1 MAHLTCY
8 HCHITCVSRITNSN
22 LYRWSRPRTIAL
34 VAGVAFNATTPDR
47 ITLKPFS
54 DKFPLRPCGTRAGGQ
69 FESQSYPLSINTRI
83 AREICLNFERDFQQP
98 KTSQPHP
105 LTPISPTDF
114 HPDFVNNKKPSCR
127 WLASL
132 RDTNHHPQRFPV
144 PSSITKSEPTPEA
157 RGPAIFCLTSSG
169 TVSGTRNF
177 FAGREALA
185 GCRGAALTRWQL

>member
-22 LYRWSRPRTIAL
+22 LYRWSRPRTMPV

-54 DKFPLRPCGTRAGGQ
+54 DKSPLRPCGTRAGGQ

-83 AREICLNFERDFQQP
+83 AREICLNFELDFQQP
-98 KTSQPHP
+98 KTAHPHP
-105 LTPISPTDF
+105 LTPISSTDF

-132 RDTNHHPQRFPV
+132 RDTNHHPQCFPRAV
-144 PSSITKSEPTPEA
+144 VNHKIGTHA
-157 RGPAIFCLTSSG
+157 RGAGPRDFLFDEFGNGERYAE
-169 TVSGTRNF
+169 F
-177 FAGREALA
+177 F
-185 GCRGAALTRWQL
+185 RGP